1 VTSTADVPCET
12 APVSVA
18 APWAV
23 KAGYGERARG
33 QSLGVRVVV
42 DNSSGGD
49 SQLAASVA
57 AGLRRRGHAVEI
69 LDPEPASMFDTAV
82 HVVST
87 GIVLRVDEAPPAA
100 ELDEISEIVRD
111 ALMRH
116 PSQRRRTRAVPV
128 ALGAGGQVLTWID
141 VFG

>member
-1 VTSTADVPCET
+1 MQQL
-12 APVSVA
+12 VSVSDRA
-18 APWAV
+18 CLGGAP
-23 KAGYGERARG
+23 AGDPSGM
-33 QSLGVRVVV
+33 RVVV
-42 DNSSGGD
+42 DNSSGAD
-49 SQLAASVA
+49 AQLAASVT
-57 AGLRRRGHAVEI
+57 AGLRDRGHTVEI

-87 GIVLRVDEAPPAA
+87 GIVLRVDETPQHT
-100 ELDEISEIVRD
+100 ELEEISRVVRD

-128 ALGAGGQVLTWID
+128 ALGTSGQVLTWID

>member
-1 VTSTADVPCET
+1 M
-12 APVSVA
+12 
-18 APWAV
+18 
-23 KAGYGERARG
+23 
-33 QSLGVRVVV
+33 RVVV

-49 SQLAASVA
+49 TQLAISVT
-57 AGLRRRGHAVEI
+57 AGLRERGHTVEVV
-69 LDPEPASMFDTAV
+69 EPAASAMFDTAV

-87 GIVLRVDEAPPAA
+87 GIVLRVDERPPPA
-100 ELDEISEIVRD
+100 ELDEVAEVVRD

-128 ALGAGGQVLTWID
+128 ALGDGGQVLTWID

>member
-1 VTSTADVPCET
+1 M
-12 APVSVA
+12 
-18 APWAV
+18 
-23 KAGYGERARG
+23 
-33 QSLGVRVVV
+33 RVVV

-49 SQLAASVA
+49 TQLAASVT
-57 AGLRRRGHAVEI
+57 AGLRDRGHAVEVVE
-69 LDPEPASMFDTAV
+69 PAPASMFDTAV

-87 GIVLRVDEAPPAA
+87 GIVLRVDQRPKPA
-100 ELDEISEIVRD
+100 ELDEIAEVVRD

-128 ALGAGGQVLTWID
+128 AVGTGGQVLTWID